1 MELISFSAGKDSY
14 CSNTL
19 KMDKFL
25 PIFSSTLKDVKIPS
39 RALDEEIIDSL
50 KIENLS
56 IVNCFNFSLSK
67 IIIKCGKI
75 NSPFHAS
82 IQTLTFNDKTGT
94 LSFVKENISFLFET
108 FLSLKTIEFNMKY
121 DGKIKRDLS
130 ALIEIVKNARFS
142 SNIVYTVLSSGRY
155 LNYETDSNFS
165 ICKDICKDFVYD
177 SSNPL
182 FHCFLQTFKA
192 VDSQEICLKVL
203 FPKKQYMLCEKSF
216 CYEGPQIIF

>member
-1 MELISFSAGKDSY
+1 MQYTKVDRKSAKHNIIKRAGGHTFS
-14 CSNTL
+14 
-19 KMDKFL
+19 
-25 PIFSSTLKDVKIPS
+25 
-39 RALDEEIIDSL
+39 
-50 KIENLS
+50 
-56 IVNCFNFSLSK
+56 SLSK

-75 NSPFHAS
+75 NSPLHAS

-94 LSFVKENISFLFET
+94 LSFVKENVSFLFET
-108 FLSLKTIEFNMKY
+108 FLSLKNIEFNMKY

-130 ALIEIVKNARFS
+130 ALIKIINNSRFS
-142 SNIVYTVLSSGRY
+142 SNIVYNVLSNGLYS
-155 LNYETDSNFS
+155 NYETDSNLS

-203 FPKKQYMLCEKSF
+203 IPKKQYMLCEKSF
-216 CYEGPQIIF
+216 FYESPQIIF